1 VSGPRLELVVMP
13 GLYAVVRL
21 GPRAKAPGRLTGF
34 HSITRTDKELSIVCR
49 QDVAFFEVAGTGSA
63 GPAPAAVQR
72 RSEKGFRCL
81 EVSGP
86 LPFEA
91 TGVLAS
97 LALPLARARIP
108 ILAISTFDTDYV
120 LVREER
126 LSAAVRALERAGHS
140 VRVE

>member
-1 VSGPRLELVVMP
+1 MSSPTHRLVVMP
-13 GLYAVVRL
+13 GVPAVVRL
-21 GPRAKAPGRLTGF
+21 GPRAKVPTRLTGF

-49 QDVAFFEVAGTGSA
+49 QDL
-63 GPAPAAVQR
+63 APR
-72 RSEKGFRCL
+72 GGRSEKGFRCL

>member
-1 VSGPRLELVVMP
+1 MSSPKLRLVVMP
-13 GLYAVVRL
+13 GVHAVVRL
-21 GPRAKAPGRLTGF
+21 GPRAKVPTRLTGF

-49 QDVAFFEVAGTGSA
+49 QDL
-63 GPAPAAVQR
+63 APR
-72 RSEKGFRCL
+72 GGRSEKGFRCL

-86 LPFEA
+86 LPFDA